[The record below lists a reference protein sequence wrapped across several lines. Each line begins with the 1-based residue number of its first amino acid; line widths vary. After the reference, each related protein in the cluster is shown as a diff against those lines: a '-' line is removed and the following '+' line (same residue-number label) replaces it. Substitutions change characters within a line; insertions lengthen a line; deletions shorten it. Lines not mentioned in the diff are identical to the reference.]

1 MILFCKANFFNRI
14 TTTSAIITT
23 TVGIIT
29 TAVGIITTAVGIITT
44 AVGIDSHRGA
54 NQFPPLAESQG
65 TYAVGC
71 CPVGCCP
78 VHGLLSGGLLSGGLL
93 SGGLLSGGLLSGVR
107 LVAANFHRGA
117 VADPGGGGRGCAS
130 PPRIFDASY
139 YVTPCPK
146 LRDLGASHARLCLY
160 TVGQTT
166 DVHPPPFEISASA
179 PGVARL
185 RPL

>member
-1 MILFCKANFFNRI
+1 MVII
-14 TTTSAIITT
+14 TTKVKLITTAVVIITT
-23 TVGIIT
+23 TL
-29 TAVGIITTAVGIITT
+29 
-44 AVGIDSHRGA
+44 GIDSHRGG

-78 VHGLLSGGLLSGGLL
+78 VGCCPASVQWRHQPIFIGVQWRIRVCVCVCVCVCVQ
-93 SGGLLSGGLLSGVR
+93 GVR
-107 LVAANFHRGA
+107 T
-117 VADPGGGGRGCAS
+117 
-130 PPRIFDASY
+130 PPLRIFDDSY

-166 DVHPPPFEISASA
+166 DVPPPPALETPASA
-179 PGVARL
+179 PGVAVGTPGHPWL
-185 RPL
+185 RHCVRPSNNFVSAQ